1 MSVMATPS
9 AASVRGV
16 PAPATRRVGARR
28 PAPVVCRAAAR
39 RDAAKLSAGILAV
52 AAANAARAED
62 VEAPADAVVD
72 APADAATQ
80 AAAQAA
86 DAAADAAAQAADA
99 AAKAAA
105 QASDALNGALGGLSG
120 GLDGLTSQA
129 GGALEGLKGGLGGL
143 TSQAG
148 GALEGLKGGLDGLT
162 SQAGGAIGGLGSQA
176 SGAIGSA
183 AKGVGSV
190 AGPALSGAAKVAGE
204 GAGVVGQGLGQ
215 ATKAV
220 GGATSAVSGAV
231 GGATSAVSGAVGG
244 ATSALNSTLT
254 STVQSLESALPPEFQ
269 DVVARAQTDSD
280 TAVALIGLTA
290 AVPIGLVVLGA
301 ATRGYAGDKNPFVVE
316 EQLKKDR
323 RAFLIDTRSED
334 ARRNDGVPDL
344 RGKARGKGAAVE
356 VATLPADERR
366 VLSNPRLVE
375 LELAAT
381 KVKAL
386 TKGGARVYVLG
397 PDAKDLAKAITRLG
411 GRRAFVVSG
420 GFDAWRSSG
429 LKVGVKYAK
438 SALEGLGE
446 DTSEAAS
453 SFTQKVAGSVKTSIT
468 TKKPTDAIVP
478 LLGLVAAAA
487 AAYNYKTALEYAGVI
502 GIELTIL
509 AKLLSYE
516 SPWAFFED
524 VKETAAGVVGAV
536 GSFEPPSV
544 PEVSVPKVKVPSVAE
559 MAPPPRPAPAP
570 AKEEAKV
577 EEVVEEEEVAE
588 PEPEAAAPAPVEEE
602 AAAPAPAAEKKA
614 GRVYD
619 ETYAESKSEMAKAA
633 EEAARRAGKKPE
645 QRDM

>member
-1 MSVMATPS
+1 MSVLATPS
-9 AASVRGV
+9 VASVRGV
-16 PAPATRRVGARR
+16 PAPATRRVDARR
-28 PAPVVCRAAAR
+28 PAPVVCRAAAP

-52 AAANAARAED
+52 SAANAARAED

-72 APADAATQ
+72 APADAAAQ

-143 TSQAG
+143 GSQAG
-148 GALEGLKGGLDGLT
+148 
-162 SQAGGAIGGLGSQA
+162 
-176 SGAIGSA
+176 GAIGSA

-204 GAGVVGQGLGQ
+204 GAGVVGQGLSQ

-231 GGATSAVSGAVGG
+231 GGATSAV
-244 ATSALNSTLT
+244 NSTLT

-524 VKETAAGVVGAV
+524 VKETAAGVAGAV

-633 EEAARRAGKKPE
+633 EEAARRADKKPE

>member
-1 MSVMATPS
+1 MSKLPSTPWS
-9 AASVRGV
+9 T
-16 PAPATRRVGARR
+16 PR
-28 PAPVVCRAAAR
+28 PMPPPHA
-39 RDAAKLSAGILAV
+39 
-52 AAANAARAED
+52 
-62 VEAPADAVVD
+62 
-72 APADAATQ
+72 

-105 QASDALNGALGGLSG
+105 QASEALNGALGGLSG

-148 GALEGLKGGLDGLT
+148 GA
-162 SQAGGAIGGLGSQA
+162 IGGLGSQA
-176 SGAIGSA
+176 GGAIGSA

-231 GGATSAVSGAVGG
+231 GGATSAV
-244 ATSALNSTLT
+244 NSTLT

-577 EEVVEEEEVAE
+577 EEVVEEEEEVAE

-602 AAAPAPAAEKKA
+602 AAAPAPAAEKQA

-633 EEAARRAGKKPE
+633 EEAARRADKKPE

>member
-1 MSVMATPS
+1 M
-9 AASVRGV
+9 
-16 PAPATRRVGARR
+16 
-28 PAPVVCRAAAR
+28 
-39 RDAAKLSAGILAV
+39 
-52 AAANAARAED
+52 
-62 VEAPADAVVD
+62 
-72 APADAATQ
+72 
-80 AAAQAA
+80 
-86 DAAADAAAQAADA
+86 
-99 AAKAAA
+99 
-105 QASDALNGALGGLSG
+105 NG
-120 GLDGLTSQA
+120 
-129 GGALEGLKGGLGGL
+129 
-143 TSQAG
+143 
-148 GALEGLKGGLDGLT
+148 
-162 SQAGGAIGGLGSQA
+162 
-176 SGAIGSA
+176 
-183 AKGVGSV
+183 
-190 AGPALSGAAKVAGE
+190 
-204 GAGVVGQGLGQ
+204 
-215 ATKAV
+215 AV

-231 GGATSAVSGAVGG
+231 GGATSAV
-244 ATSALNSTLT
+244 NSTLT

-397 PDAKDLAKAITRLG
+397 PDAKDLAKAITKLG

-524 VKETAAGVVGAV
+524 VKETAAGVAGAV

-544 PEVSVPKVKVPSVAE
+544 PEVSVPKVNVPSVAE

-577 EEVVEEEEVAE
+577 EEVVEEEGVAE
-588 PEPEAAAPAPVEEE
+588 PEAAAPAPVEPEAAAPAPVEEE

-633 EEAARRAGKKPE
+633 EEAARRADKKLE

>member
-28 PAPVVCRAAAR
+28 PAPVVCRAAAP

-62 VEAPADAVVD
+62 VEAPVDAVVD
-72 APADAATQ
+72 AP
-80 AAAQAA
+80 A

-105 QASDALNGALGGLSG
+105 QASEALNGALGGLSG

-148 GALEGLKGGLDGLT
+148 GA
-162 SQAGGAIGGLGSQA
+162 IGGLGSQA
-176 SGAIGSA
+176 GGAIGSA

-244 ATSALNSTLT
+244 ATSAVNSTLT

-468 TKKPTDAIVP
+468 TKKPADAIVP

-509 AKLLSYE
+509 AKLLSYD

-577 EEVVEEEEVAE
+577 EEVVEEEEEVAE

-602 AAAPAPAAEKKA
+602 AAAPAPAAEKQA

-633 EEAARRAGKKPE
+633 EEAARRADKKPE

>member
-16 PAPATRRVGARR
+16 PAPATRRFGARR
-28 PAPVVCRAAAR
+28 PAPVVCRAAAP

-62 VEAPADAVVD
+62 VEAPVDAVVD
-72 APADAATQ
+72 AP
-80 AAAQAA
+80 A

-105 QASDALNGALGGLSG
+105 QASEALNGALGGLSG

-148 GALEGLKGGLDGLT
+148 GAIGGLT

-176 SGAIGSA
+176 GGAIGSA

-244 ATSALNSTLT
+244 ATSAVNSTLT

-577 EEVVEEEEVAE
+577 EEVVEEEEEVAE

-602 AAAPAPAAEKKA
+602 AAAPAPAAEKQA

-633 EEAARRAGKKPE
+633 EEAARRADKKPE

>member
-1 MSVMATPS
+1 MSVLATPS
-9 AASVRGV
+9 VASVRGV

-28 PAPVVCRAAAR
+28 PAPVVCRAAAP

-62 VEAPADAVVD
+62 VEAPAVVD
-72 APADAATQ
+72 APADAAAD

-99 AAKAAA
+99 AADAAA
-105 QASDALNGALGGLSG
+105 QAVEALNGALGGLSG
-120 GLDGLTSQA
+120 GLSGVTSQA
-129 GGALEGLKGGLGGL
+129 GGALENLKGGIGGL
-143 TSQAG
+143 GSQAG
-148 GALEGLKGGLDGLT
+148 
-162 SQAGGAIGGLGSQA
+162 SAIGGLGSQA
-176 SGAIGSA
+176 GSAIGGLGSQAGSAIGSA

-204 GAGVVGQGLGQ
+204 GAGVVGQGLSQ
-215 ATKAV
+215 ATKAVGGATSAVNGAV

-231 GGATSAVSGAVGG
+231 GGATSAV
-244 ATSALNSTLT
+244 NSTLT

-397 PDAKDLAKAITRLG
+397 PDAKDLAKAITKLG

-524 VKETAAGVVGAV
+524 VKETAAGVAGAV

-544 PEVSVPKVKVPSVAE
+544 PEVSVPKVNVPSVAE

-577 EEVVEEEEVAE
+577 EEVVEEEGVAE
-588 PEPEAAAPAPVEEE
+588 PEAAAPAPVEPEAAAPAPVEEE

-633 EEAARRAGKKPE
+633 EEAARRADKKLE

>member
-1 MSVMATPS
+1 MGSAVSEAGAPS
-9 AASVRGV
+9 AVS
-16 PAPATRRVGARR
+16 APR
-28 PAPVVCRAAAR
+28 RAAPSVSAPR
-39 RDAAKLSAGILAV
+39 LAAPSAV
-52 AAANAARAED
+52 
-62 VEAPADAVVD
+62 
-72 APADAATQ
+72 
-80 AAAQAA
+80 
-86 DAAADAAAQAADA
+86 
-99 AAKAAA
+99 
-105 QASDALNGALGGLSG
+105 SGL
-120 GLDGLTSQA
+120 
-129 GGALEGLKGGLGGL
+129 
-143 TSQAG
+143 
-148 GALEGLKGGLDGLT
+148 
-162 SQAGGAIGGLGSQA
+162 
-176 SGAIGSA
+176 GAIGSA

-204 GAGVVGQGLGQ
+204 GAGVVGQGLSQ
-215 ATKAV
+215 ATKAVGGATSAVNGAV

-231 GGATSAVSGAVGG
+231 GGATSAV
-244 ATSALNSTLT
+244 NSTLT

-386 TKGGARVYVLG
+386 TKGGARVYILG

-478 LLGLVAAAA
+478 LLGLVSAAA

-544 PEVSVPKVKVPSVAE
+544 PEVSVPKVNVPSVAE

-588 PEPEAAAPAPVEEE
+588 RGRGAGSRRARGRGAGSRRGGGRSAGSRRGEEGREGLRRNVRRIEVGDGQGCRGGCPARGQ
-602 AAAPAPAAEKKA
+602 KA
-614 GRVYD
+614 G
-619 ETYAESKSEMAKAA
+619 AEGYVTRLCASSEPQLS
-633 EEAARRAGKKPE
+633 ARRDAM
-645 QRDM
+645 RISLVCFSNMI

>member
-16 PAPATRRVGARR
+16 PAPATRRFGARR
-28 PAPVVCRAAAR
+28 PAPVVCRAAAP

-62 VEAPADAVVD
+62 VEAPVDAVVD
-72 APADAATQ
+72 APADAAAD

-105 QASDALNGALGGLSG
+105 QASEALNGALGGLSG

-148 GALEGLKGGLDGLT
+148 GAIGGLT

-176 SGAIGSA
+176 GGAIGSA

-244 ATSALNSTLT
+244 ATSAVNSTLT

-577 EEVVEEEEVAE
+577 EEVVEEEEEVAE

-602 AAAPAPAAEKKA
+602 AAAPAPAAEKQA

-633 EEAARRAGKKPE
+633 EEAARRADKKPE